1 MKPND
6 LPPTS
11 SPWTLARRAERM
23 NPSVIREL
31 LKLTERPGIISF
43 AGGLPSPVTF
53 PIEAMREACDR
64 VLTEDGRSALQY
76 AASEGYGPLREWVAA
91 SLPWAVDPAQVLIT
105 TGSQQGL
112 DLVAKVLIDSGSRVL
127 VETPTYLGAL
137 QAFAPMEPQIEG
149 VASDAGGVDVVVL
162 LQQLGAGGAARR
174 L

>member
-6 LPPTS
+6 LHTS
-11 SPWTLARRAERM
+11 SPTPWTLARRAERM

-91 SLPWAVDPAQVLIT
+91 SLPWAVDPAQ
-105 TGSQQGL
+105 
-112 DLVAKVLIDSGSRVL
+112 
-127 VETPTYLGAL
+127 
-137 QAFAPMEPQIEG
+137 
-149 VASDAGGVDVVVL
+149 
-162 LQQLGAGGAARR
+162 
-174 L
+174 